1 MSGKSNDRAIGI
13 FDSGLGGLTVFK
25 AVRKLLPEENLVYFG
40 DTARVPYG
48 TKSKETVIAFSK
60 EVAAYLLS
68 KDIKLL
74 IVACN
79 TASSLALAE
88 IRKISEVPVIG
99 VIEPGVNEA
108 LAGSRPVADRAS
120 GAEQAVPAKRVL
132 VIGTSATVNSRAY
145 SIAIKKKDRRIFTA
159 EKACPL
165 LVPLAEE
172 GWCSG
177 SIAALAVEKYLGPQ
191 RKKHFD
197 TVILGCTHYPLLKKT
212 ISAAFGSEVRV
223 VDSAMAAAR
232 GAKAMLEAEG
242 LFRHPAASFETGKFL
257 QRRAIGRG
265 GHAVKGRSE
274 FIVSDAPEK
283 FKALALKL
291 LKIKTG
297 NVKVKRF

>member
-1 MSGKSNDRAIGI
+1 MSYNDRAIGI

-25 AVRKLLPEENLVYFG
+25 AVRKLLPEENLIYFG

-74 IVACN
+74 VVACN

-88 IRKISEVPVIG
+88 IRGIADVPVIG

-108 LAGSRPVADRAS
+108 VGGRAVS
-120 GAEQAVPAKRVL
+120 AKRVL
-132 VIGTSATVNSRAY
+132 VIGTTATVNSRAY
-145 SIAIKKKDRRIFTA
+145 ALALKKKDKRVFSV
-159 EKACPL
+159 EKACPM

-177 SIAALAVEKYLGPQ
+177 PIAALAVEKYLGPL
-191 RKKHFD
+191 RRKHFD

-212 ISAAFGSEVRV
+212 ISAALGPGVRV

-232 GAKAMLEAEG
+232 SAKAELETAG
-242 LFRHPAASFETGKFL
+242 LLRDPAVERTA
-257 QRRAIGRG
+257 GRG
-265 GHAVKGRSE
+265 KGIGGASNLRQAGKGENE
-274 FIVSDAPEK
+274 FVVSDAPEK

-291 LKIKTG
+291 LKIRTG
-297 NVKVKRF
+297 QIMVKRF